1 MGGRLKDV
9 KEIDHFY
16 FNIMAMYHKHVIILQ
31 RIFSFFFFNSL
42 FRVFFLLF
50 EA

>member
-9 KEIDHFY
+9 EEIDHFY
-16 FNIMAMYHKHVIILQ
+16 FNIIAMYHKHVITLQ
-31 RIFSFFFFNSL
+31 RIFSFFLIRYF
-42 FRVFFLLF
+42 VFFLLF